1 MGFKQWTLCFARRP
15 VWTCFLFLNGPNFL
29 GKNSVLNGF
38 QVDDCSELVYSERT
52 CVFSRAAQSHFCS
65 VSCITSS
72 KLSSRPMCDRTWR
85 RCCSRWV
92 NSVFLGRVQWLPP
105 CAHRSPK
112 KSCSLHWGHQTRP
125 PEVLLRN
132 HHLAN
137 VKCWQLLKLLHP
149 ECFILMYFEKKVT
162 YKEKAGRRG
171 ILHRILPKKW
181 EQAGSRFFLTKQVRV
196 HTKRDFHAA
205 CFFWQTDETVGR
217 DQWNWVP
224 LNQLCPDTTLCLTS
238 FNFTYLLGLFI
249 LIVSLSKAK
258 SMSWA
263 LPDT

>member
-1 MGFKQWTLCFARRP
+1 MWQDLETLLQQMGELCFSWQSSVAPP
-15 VWTCFLFLNGPNFL
+15 VCPQITKEELFIAL
-29 GKNSVLNGF
+29 GSPDQTSRSVTTKPSFGKR
-38 QVDDCSELVYSERT
+38 Q
-52 CVFSRAAQSHFCS
+52 
-65 VSCITSS
+65 
-72 KLSSRPMCDRTWR
+72 M
-85 RCCSRWV
+85 
-92 NSVFLGRVQWLPP
+92 
-105 CAHRSPK
+105 
-112 KSCSLHWGHQTRP
+112 
-125 PEVLLRN
+125 
-132 HHLAN
+132 LA
-137 VKCWQLLKLLHP
+137 LLKLLHP